1 MICDF
6 KKNQMKLHCLL
17 VVKRGNINKLNYK
30 TKSSMCHTHGA
41 EFTKLKISY
50 VYYDEMIVLTK
61 SEK

>member
-1 MICDF
+1 
-6 KKNQMKLHCLL
+6 
-17 VVKRGNINKLNYK
+17 
-30 TKSSMCHTHGA
+30 MCHTHVA